1 MMALFFTSVSQ
12 LYEYYNIYNY
22 QHCVC
27 LNSGDTSI
35 DTREHT
41 STNNYY
47 LKGATV

>member
-12 LYEYYNIYNY
+12 LQYMSNY